1 MRHFVSARIAY
12 LAREKMMQEIKQM

>member
-12 LAREKMMQEIKQM
+12 LAKEKMMQKIKQM